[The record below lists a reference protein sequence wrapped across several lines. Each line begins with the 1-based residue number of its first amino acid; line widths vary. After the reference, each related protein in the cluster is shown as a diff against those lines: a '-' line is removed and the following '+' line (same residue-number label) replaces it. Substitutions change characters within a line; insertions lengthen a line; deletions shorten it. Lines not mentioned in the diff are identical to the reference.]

1 MSTTTTNNFVDSKQP
16 LDARGPPVTEV
27 ANDDDDY
34 DAQIAAL
41 MEKKAER
48 LRREREEEKRRLA
61 EEARKAEES
70 RREMTKAAVAWM
82 MAEREAAATRNEA
95 EREAEGTTSGGPT
108 AGDSERGHKRARS
121 TTCGRCLRR
130 GIDCAWPA
138 SSRATSCLPCQTAK
152 AKCGGSPVR
161 KQVRKEYR
169 REQPESEEDEDGGV
183 YLWEMERIN
192 KTVVKRLEKMET
204 RLSVIERALRK
215 QRTREKE
222 LSKVMREVK
231 DFLCWSEVVDSD
243 EESGSTETASDAESD
258 AGQEIV
264 GELAGLEEEKAELAR
279 KRREK
284 REAAEARR
292 RAAEK
297 GKGKAKE

>member
-1 MSTTTTNNFVDSKQP
+1 
-16 LDARGPPVTEV
+16 
-27 ANDDDDY
+27 
-34 DAQIAAL
+34 
-41 MEKKAER
+41 
-48 LRREREEEKRRLA
+48 
-61 EEARKAEES
+61 
-70 RREMTKAAVAWM
+70 
-82 MAEREAAATRNEA
+82 
-95 EREAEGTTSGGPT
+95 
-108 AGDSERGHKRARS
+108 
-121 TTCGRCLRR
+121 
-130 GIDCAWPA
+130 
-138 SSRATSCLPCQTAK
+138 
-152 AKCGGSPVR
+152 
-161 KQVRKEYR
+161 
-169 REQPESEEDEDGGV
+169 
-183 YLWEMERIN
+183 MERIN